1 MEILLVRDKQGNER
15 PMTKAV
21 YDLIGYKRKP
31 EIIGKAKDTRPLSEM
46 DKIKADL
53 IAKKAAGLPL
63 TTEPVEKISELPQSS
78 VSADEVV
85 IVDKPRRGPKPK
97 SKE

>member
-1 MEILLVRDKQGNER
+1 MEILLVRDKQGRER
-15 PMTKAV
+15 PMSKAV

-31 EIIGKAKDTRPLSEM
+31 QIIGTVKDIKPLSEM

-63 TTEPVEKISELPQSS
+63 TIEPIEKELPTETK
-78 VSADEVV
+78 VEEV
-85 IVDKPRRGPKPK
+85 IVEPKKRGPKPK
-97 SKE
+97 TV